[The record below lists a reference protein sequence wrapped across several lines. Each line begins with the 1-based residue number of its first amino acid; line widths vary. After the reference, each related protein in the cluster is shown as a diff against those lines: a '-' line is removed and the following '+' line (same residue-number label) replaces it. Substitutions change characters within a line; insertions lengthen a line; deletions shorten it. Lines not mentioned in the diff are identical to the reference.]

1 LTPDRLTALGFAG
14 AMLVCAGFV
23 LSNWGR
29 DWLFLVLIGFA
40 LNWFGD
46 SLDGAIARYR
56 RIERPDYGYFIDH
69 SLDALSNTV
78 LVLGLGFSPYLRVDV
93 ALFGLMGYLLLSVH
107 TFIVAR
113 IFGVFQLTY
122 LGGGPTEVRLAL
134 MAMTVMM
141 YFDDPRLTF
150 GQAMHTIPFSGF
162 DIFIFCLGT
171 LMMGIFIVQTARTGA
186 ALFRKGR

>member
-1 LTPDRLTALGFAG
+1 
-14 AMLVCAGFV
+14 MLVCAGFV